1 MSTAAHI
8 AWDQVDTVLLDMDGT
23 LLDLHFD
30 NHFWR
35 EYVPARYAHS
45 RGLDLPLAR
54 SLLNVQ
60 FRRAEGTLDWYC
72 VDYWTRELN
81 LDIALLKREVAQFI
95 AVKPGALAFLAR
107 LQADG
112 KRRVL
117 VTNAHRKSLA
127 LKLEHT
133 RLDAYLD
140 RIICAH
146 DLGRPKEDLAFW
158 THLNAVEAFDPRRT
172 LLIDDNL
179 GALRSARDYGI
190 AQLLAVLRPSSQAP
204 PVTQAEFRV
213 VTEFDSLGPPQRSIA
228 AHP

>member
-1 MSTAAHI
+1 MSAASLI
-8 AWDQVDTVLLDMDGT
+8 EWDKVDTVLLDMDGT

-35 EYVPARYAHS
+35 EYIPARYAAS
-45 RGLDLPLAR
+45 RGLDLPVAK
-54 SLLNVQ
+54 SLLSAQ

-95 AVKPGALAFLAR
+95 AVKAGALAFLAR
-107 LQADG
+107 LQACG

-127 LKLEHT
+127 LKLERT
-133 RLDAYLD
+133 RLDSHLD

-158 THLNAVEAFDPRRT
+158 THLNAVETFDPRRT

-179 GALRSARDYGI
+179 VALRRARDYGI
-190 AQLLAVLRPSSQAP
+190 ARLMAVLRPSSQAP
-204 PVTQAEFRV
+204 PVTQGEFPV
-213 VTEFDSLGPPQRSIA
+213 VTDFDSLGPTL
-228 AHP
+228 

>member
-1 MSTAAHI
+1 MSTASQI

-35 EYVPARYAHS
+35 EYMPRRYAQS
-45 RGLDLPLAR
+45 RGLDLPLANA
-54 SLLNVQ
+54 LLNVK
-60 FRRAEGTLDWYC
+60 FRRSEGTLDWYC

-81 LDIALLKREVAQFI
+81 LDIARLKRDIAEFI

-107 LQADG
+107 LQARG

-133 RLDAYLD
+133 RLDDHLD

-146 DLGRPKEDLAFW
+146 DLGHPKESPVFW
-158 THLNAVEAFDPRRT
+158 SHLNELEPFDPRRT
-172 LLIDDNL
+172 LLVDDNL

-204 PVTQAEFRV
+204 PVTQSEFSV
-213 VTEFDSLGPPQRSIA
+213 VTEFDDLGP
-228 AHP
+228 H

>member
-1 MSTAAHI
+1 MSNALLI
-8 AWDQVDTVLLDMDGT
+8 PWEQVDTVLLDMDGT

-35 EYVPARYAHS
+35 EYVPARYAAS
-45 RGLDLPLAR
+45 RGIDIPLAK
-54 SLLNVQ
+54 SLLSVQ

-81 LDIALLKREVAQFI
+81 LDIAMLKHEVAEFI
-95 AVKPGALAFLAR
+95 AVKAGALAFLAR
-107 LQADG
+107 LHACG

-127 LKLEHT
+127 LKLERT
-133 RLDAYLD
+133 RLDVHLD

-146 DLGRPKEDLAFW
+146 DLGRPKEDRTFW
-158 THLNAVEAFDPRRT
+158 YHLNAVENFDPGRT

-179 GALRSARDYGI
+179 LALRSARSYGI

-204 PVTQAEFRV
+204 PLTQSEFPV
-213 VTEFDSLGPPQRSIA
+213 VIDFDSVGPDG
-228 AHP
+228 